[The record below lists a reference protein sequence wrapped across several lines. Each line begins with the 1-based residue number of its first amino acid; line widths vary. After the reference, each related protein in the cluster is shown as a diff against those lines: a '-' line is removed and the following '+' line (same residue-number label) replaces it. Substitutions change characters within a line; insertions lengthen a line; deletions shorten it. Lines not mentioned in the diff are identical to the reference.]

1 MILDAIRQ
9 DVSNKRDAELKRILA
24 LNEEVENLQKKF
36 NEAIVKM
43 YEAELERI
51 NKVKA

>member
-9 DVSNKRDAELKRILA
+9 DVSNKRDIELKRILA
-24 LNEEVENLQKKF
+24 FNEEVALLQKKF
-36 NEAIVKM
+36 HEGIWKM
-43 YEAELERI
+43 YNDELERI